1 MEAREQYSEAMEKGS
16 PLPSAFASPQKAKV
30 ASTPPP
36 SPILSVSQIDLEPR
50 KGTVN
55 VSKSLLKAFDATEN
69 RATEESEKD
78 NKALDNEKL
87 VNDMLHEPHLNV
99 LEAMHIT
106 NKDTSKFGEIQVTF
120 LPLFIRF
127 PGSNVDF
134 VAFLHSNSLIL
145 FFLQAQI
152 KKTMEDAF
160 WDGVLEGLE
169 REPPDNKRIIN
180 LLEEMKSELENLVPE
195 TWKEEL
201 HECMDVDIFSQ
212 VMHFLRCFDEH
223 FS

>member
-1 MEAREQYSEAMEKGS
+1 
-16 PLPSAFASPQKAKV
+16 
-30 ASTPPP
+30 
-36 SPILSVSQIDLEPR
+36 
-50 KGTVN
+50 
-55 VSKSLLKAFDATEN
+55 
-69 RATEESEKD
+69 
-78 NKALDNEKL
+78 
-87 VNDMLHEPHLNV
+87 
-99 LEAMHIT
+99 
-106 NKDTSKFGEIQVTF
+106 
-120 LPLFIRF
+120 
-127 PGSNVDF
+127 
-134 VAFLHSNSLIL
+134 
-145 FFLQAQI
+145 
-152 KKTMEDAF
+152 MEDAF